1 MPPSRAP
8 HDGRRRRA
16 RRRDTDGFSLVEV
29 LVAVALIG
37 LGIAVVAP
45 NLSGL
50 VPSARLEGSGKQILS
65 WLQTIRSEA
74 RIQAKRMEMELD
86 LDRGRYRLIW
96 PAEERLTTDQIVYE
110 DDELPDASKDWIDL
124 DTDVAFAGAGSAVT
138 GLVEKGLYRVVYDE
152 YGFTADQVIA
162 LRLQSDPDMVWSLS
176 IRGLTG
182 KIDTLGSEE
191 GELVQPV
198 RIGEGAFR

>member
-1 MPPSRAP
+1 VRRSR
-8 HDGRRRRA
+8 HTHRA
-16 RRRDTDGFSLVEV
+16 RRSGAAGFSLIEL

-50 VPSARLEGSGKQILS
+50 VPSARLEGSGKQVLT

-74 RIQAKRMEMELD
+74 RIQAKRMELELD
-86 LDRGRYRLIW
+86 LDRGRYRIIW

-110 DDELPDASKDWIDL
+110 DDEIPDSSKDWIDL
-124 DTDVAFAGAGSAVT
+124 DTDVEFAGAGSAVT
-138 GLVEKGLYRVVYDE
+138 GLIEKGLYRVVYDE

-162 LRLQSDPDMVWSLS
+162 LRLQSDPDFVWSLS

-182 KIDTLGSEE
+182 KIDALGSED
-191 GELVQPV
+191 GELLRPE

>member
-1 MPPSRAP
+1 VRRSQQIQAPSQ
-8 HDGRRRRA
+8 RRA
-16 RRRDTDGFSLVEV
+16 AGFSLIEV

-74 RIQAKRMEMELD
+74 RIQAKRMELELD
-86 LDRGRYRLIW
+86 LDRGRYRIIW

-110 DDELPDASKDWIDL
+110 DDEIPDASKDWIDL
-124 DTDVAFAGAGSAVT
+124 DTDVSFAGAGTAET
-138 GLVEKGLYRVVYDE
+138 GLVEKGLYRVAYDE
-152 YGFTADQVIA
+152 YGFTADQVVA
-162 LRLQSDPDMVWSLS
+162 LRLQSDPEMVWSLS

-182 KIDTLGSEE
+182 KIDTLGSED
-191 GELVQPV
+191 GELVQPE

>member
-1 MPPSRAP
+1 MRTSQDIRHA
-8 HDGRRRRA
+8 RRA
-16 RRRDTDGFSLVEV
+16 GAAGFTLIEV

-74 RIQAKRMEMELD
+74 RIQAKRMEMEFD
-86 LDRGRYRLIW
+86 LDRGRYRIIW

-110 DDELPDASKDWIDL
+110 DDEVPDASKDWIDL

-138 GLVEKGLYRVVYDE
+138 GLIEKGLYRVVYDE
-152 YGFTADQVIA
+152 YGFTADQVLA
-162 LRLQSDPDMVWSLS
+162 LRLQSDPSMVWSLS
-176 IRGLTG
+176 IRGRTG
-182 KIDTLGSEE
+182 KIETLGSED
-191 GELVQPV
+191 GELVRPE